1 MITKKKI
8 TTFKSAKQEAEQVM
22 ESDRASKSLIEQ
34 VLKLLGDKRVQREIG
49 KFFDNLK
56 ILFEMFKAYLKGV
69 YKEIPWQTITMIV
82 AALVYF
88 VSPIDVIPDFILGV
102 GYADDAVVI
111 TFVFKSVNDDIQ
123 NFLQWKESKASEPGS
138 VKN

>member
-1 MITKKKI
+1 
-8 TTFKSAKQEAEQVM
+8 M

-56 ILFEMFKAYLKGV
+56 ILFEMFKAYLQGF

-123 NFLQWKESKASEPGS
+123 KFERWKESKASDPGS
-138 VKN
+138 VPT